1 MNLNSSY
8 KIVTGGNN
16 GQLQTERASTS
27 EELLTSYN
35 QPHYLSQVE
44 KIRTSSP
51 TEDSQSTDHGLKMNT
66 NFRTD
71 HFDSSDKLHMNN
83 FDESRE
89 QLENTRENFDNFGS
103 QIRDSADNIENRA
116 EVTEKFGSEL
126 DNPEKIRS
134 SSEKF
139 DSKLEI
145 FGGNFERRN
154 QSRLSSQNEID
165 SPLRATETLQA
176 TDALQATDG
185 IPVTDVIQATGET
198 RLQSV
203 ERFSRASKSSSIA
216 SSQNRYER
224 RAMTA
229 ANGKENR
236 STSETKRFGHN
247 FKLFVN

>member
-51 TEDSQSTDHGLKMNT
+51 TEDSQSTDHGLQMNT

-83 FDESRE
+83 FDQSRE
-89 QLENTRENFDNFGS
+89 QLENTRENFDNFGF
-103 QIRDSADNIENRA
+103 QIRNSADNIENRA

-126 DNPEKIRS
+126 DNPEKVRS

-145 FGGNFERRN
+145 FGGNFQRRN
-154 QSRLSSQNEID
+154 ESRLSSQNEID
-165 SPLRATETLQA
+165 SPLQATETLQA
-176 TDALQATDG
+176 SDG

-203 ERFSRASKSSSIA
+203 ERFSRASKSSSIE
-216 SSQNRYER
+216 SSQNRNER